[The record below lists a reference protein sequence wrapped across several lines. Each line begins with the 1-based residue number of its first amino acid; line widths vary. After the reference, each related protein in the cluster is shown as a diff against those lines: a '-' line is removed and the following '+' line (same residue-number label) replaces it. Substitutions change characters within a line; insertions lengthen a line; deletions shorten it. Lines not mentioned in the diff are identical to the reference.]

1 MRRFKN
7 EKKKRERKLL
17 ILFLLTLIV
26 VSFHY
31 INIYGDYLFYVI
43 KTFTYENAISQIK
56 IKTYKNDN
64 LEKIDLNFSNEG
76 TCDVYLRC
84 FVFVYN
90 KNEENIGTTISN
102 SSIKINYGDENYWF
116 IGQDNYVYYT
126 KPLKI
131 GETTKDSMIK
141 NIDINL
147 SEEDKELL
155 QNYDLGIDVVTETVQ
170 MSNFAYKYEW
180 DMENVDIE
188 DLYNSNEISE
198 IKLIV
203 K

>member
-1 MRRFKN
+1 MSRLKN
-7 EKKKRERKLL
+7 RKKKRKRK
-17 ILFLLTLIV
+17 ILRILLLTLIV
-26 VSFHY
+26 LFFHY
-31 INIYGDYLFYVI
+31 INIYGDYLFYAL
-43 KTFTYENAISQIK
+43 KTITYKNATSQIK
-56 IKTYKNDN
+56 IKTYKNND
-64 LEKIDLNFSNEG
+64 LEKVNLNFSNEG

-102 SSIKINYGDENYWF
+102 SSININYGDEDYWF
-116 IGQDNYVYYT
+116 RGQDNYVYYT

-131 GETTKDSMIK
+131 GDTTKDSMVKSI
-141 NIDINL
+141 NINL

-155 QNYDLGIDVVTETVQ
+155 QSYDLGIDIITEAVQ
-170 MSNFAYKYEW
+170 ISNFAYKHEW
-180 DMENVDIE
+180 DMDDEDIE
-188 DLYNSNEISE
+188 NLYNSNEISE

>member
-1 MRRFKN
+1 MSRLKN
-7 EKKKRERKLL
+7 KNKKRKRKWLL
-17 ILFLLTLIV
+17 LLLTFIV
-26 VSFHY
+26 VFFYS
-31 INIYGDYLFYVI
+31 INIYGEYLFYVM
-43 KTFTYENAISQIK
+43 KSFAYEKDISQIK
-56 IKTYKNDN
+56 INTYKNDD

-90 KNEENIGTTISN
+90 KNEENMGTTISN
-102 SSIKINYGDENYWF
+102 ASIKINYGDENYWF

-141 NIDINL
+141 SIDINL
-147 SEEDKELL
+147 SENDKELL
-155 QNYDLGIDVVTETVQ
+155 QNYDLGIDIVTEAVQ
-170 MSNFAYKYEW
+170 VSNFAYKHEW

-188 DLYNSNEISE
+188 DLYNGNEISE